1 MDGELGT
8 NSSLIAEIEND
19 EKDNNFKHLMII
31 TDGDVKNEEVD
42 LSDKKM
48 KQYNIKFSFV
58 STFIIKTGDDKL
70 NESVDCSYSRD
81 CPWNYFYC

>member
-42 LSDKKM
+42 LS
-48 KQYNIKFSFV
+48 NIKFSFV
-58 STFIIKTGDDKL
+58 SIFIIKTGDDKL